1 MLTDTVSDFLY
12 GIWNALSV
20 FLNICWTCFWCLV
33 LIEELYLLFIEFLV
47 LDCRFR
53 AVITIFIIT
62 ANISNAEDLRNLFLL
77 TCTCCDLFNHPSTL
91 IIVQWNWKL
100 TSCTMAP
107 PSVQT
112 WSCNHL
118 RHRTKMCSQSTWTY
132 ENVKNKKTWKRF
144 ISSLTVVQK

>member
-1 MLTDTVSDFLY
+1 MLTDTFAVRDFLY

-20 FLNICWTCFWCLV
+20 FLNTCWTCFWCLV

-47 LDCRFR
+47 LECRYR
-53 AVITIFIIT
+53 AVIAIFIIT
-62 ANISNAEDLRNLFLL
+62 ANISNVEELRNLFLL
-77 TCTCCDLFNHPSTL
+77 TCTSIIHPLSVLSSGTEGF
-91 IIVQWNWKL
+91 L
-100 TSCTMAP
+100 TSCTVAP

-132 ENVKNKKTWKRF
+132 ENVKNKKTWKCF